1 MNTMLKTVAEL
12 QTPIAVRSGGSRA
25 TPTAVGLGGSKPTRS
40 TLAASK
46 PTQSTLGSP
55 SRALLALALLT
66 LTTACGII
74 PKREPIQLYEPAR
87 PSAATSASWPQA
99 NWSLLVPKPAA
110 GHLLDSERI
119 AVRPTPGEITVYK
132 GVSWADPAPELVQ
145 TALLRRF
152 EDSQKILSVSRP
164 GAGVRGEY
172 QLQSELRTFESVYA
186 GGRPQA
192 VLELSA
198 KLVHTADGQVA
209 AARTFKEVEPAA
221 GVEVGSVVDAF
232 SRALERM
239 TGQVASWTLAEGNRH
254 ESASASKH

>member
-1 MNTMLKTVAEL
+1 MIAILKDLAGL
-12 QTPIAVRSGGSRA
+12 PTPIAD
-25 TPTAVGLGGSKPTRS
+25 GLGGSKPTRS
-40 TLAASK
+40 TLGVSK
-46 PTQSTLGSP
+46 PTRSALGSP
-55 SRALLALALLT
+55 SQALLALALLT
-66 LTTACGII
+66 LTSACGII

-87 PSAATSASWPQA
+87 PSAAAAASASWPQA
-99 NWSLLVPKPAA
+99 EWSLLVPKPAA

-119 AVRPTPGEITVYK
+119 AVRPGPGEITVYK
-132 GVSWADPAPELVQ
+132 GVSWSDPAPELVQ

-172 QLQSELRTFESVYA
+172 QLQTELRTFESVYA
-186 GGRPQA
+186 GGRPEA
-192 VLELSA
+192 VMELSA

-209 AARTFKEVEPAA
+209 AARTFREVEPAA

-254 ESASASKH
+254 ESASASAH